1 MSKRYTAKN
10 GQVFLLCTQL
20 DKIILAEF
28 LLEVETTITEL
39 RKVKGLPYGWNAED
53 DNALTISRWILPHE
67 YNGLDNDVAEHQ
79 LTTINKA
86 MKKLGITPIKIKPTG
101 TASSYEVKQH
111 MDKARKRLADWQKNE
126 KAKKDLENN
135 KLFEFV

>member
-10 GQVFLLCTQL
+10 GQVFLLCTQQE
-20 DKIILAEF
+20 KIRFASF
-28 LLEVETTITEL
+28 LLDCEVAIKRMREL
-39 RKVKGLPYGWNAED
+39 DDLQIGWNAED